1 MTPAELREVLAYFS
15 DDENIAVN
23 FVARELDAST
33 GVIRN
38 WLQDRAPVPGPAAV
52 AIKLLRELHVCE
64 PHGRLEPSMT
74 REELVE
80 AMDELYDDPLISQ
93 RQHRLAADLGVS
105 PTTVLSWS
113 GKWRSPK
120 GPTRAAIL
128 LMLKKKRRQT

>member
-1 MTPAELREVLAYFS
+1 MTPAELREFLEYFS
-15 DDENIAVN
+15 DDEKIAVN

-33 GVIRN
+33 GMIRN

-52 AIKLLRELHVCE
+52 AIKLLCELHVCE

-74 REELVE
+74 REELFE

-113 GKWRSPK
+113 GKRRPLR
-120 GPTRAAIL
+120 GPASAAIQM
-128 LMLKKKRRQT
+128 MLKKKRRQT